1 MREYFEKNEG
11 LGILSTADRDGNV
24 NAAVYSRPNFL
35 DEKTVAFIMPDR
47 LTHANLG
54 SNPRAVYL
62 FVEQGTKA
70 RGKRLYLNKT
80 REEKNSE
87 TIERLRRSSHGDP
100 EEDHFLVVFSIERVL
115 PLLGA

>member
-1 MREYFEKNEG
+1 M
-11 LGILSTADRDGNV
+11 TAWESCPDHDGNV

-54 SNPRAVYL
+54 SNPKAVYL
-62 FVEQGTKA
+62 FVEQGTKS

-80 REEKNSE
+80 SEEKNSE
-87 TIERLRRSSHGDP
+87 TIDRLRRSSHGDP
-100 EEDHFLVVFSIERVL
+100 AEDHFLVVFRIERVL
-115 PLLGA
+115 PLIGG